1 MEQLTWMESN
11 WLAYFWKRLPKEE
24 AEEEVEVP
32 RTGSSAFT
40 HIAAAAAAAAVA
52 TVADYECPL
61 RIPWGQACVRT
72 PAAKPVWITILTM
85 QPSFNVGW
93 V

>member
-1 MEQLTWMESN
+1 MYSWPERSQIDRPT
-11 WLAYFWKRLPKEE
+11 FEE
-24 AEEEVEVP
+24 AEEVEVP

-40 HIAAAAAAAAVA
+40 HIAAAAA
-52 TVADYECPL
+52 DYECPL
-61 RIPWGQACVRT
+61 RTPWGQACIRT
-72 PAAKPVWITILTM
+72 PEANPVWITNLAI